1 MVDFNKA
8 KDALGNEK
16 VNEGIDK
23 AQEKLDNDKVNQGLD
38 KAQEKF
44 GPQHDNNEEE
54 K

>member
-16 VNEGIDK
+16 VDQGIDK
-23 AQEKLDNDKVNQGLD
+23 AQEKLDNDMANQGID
-38 KAQEKF
+38 KVQEKF
-44 GPQHDNNEEE
+44 GPQHDDEE

>member
-16 VNEGIDK
+16 VDQGIDK
-23 AQEKLDNDKVNQGLD
+23 AQEKLDHDKANQGIDKV
-38 KAQEKF
+38 QEKF
-44 GPQHDNNEEE
+44 GPQHDEEE

>member
-16 VNEGIDK
+16 VDQGIDK
-23 AQEKLDNDKVNQGLD
+23 AQEKLDNDMANQGID
-38 KAQEKF
+38 KVQEKF
-44 GPQHDNNEEE
+44 GPQHDEEE

>member
-16 VNEGIDK
+16 VGQGIDK
-23 AQEKLDNDKVNQGLD
+23 AQEKLDNDKANQGID
-38 KAQEKF
+38 KVQEKF
-44 GPQHDNNEEE
+44 GPQHDEEE

>member
-23 AQEKLDNDKVNQGLD
+23 AQENLDNDKVNQGID
-38 KAQEKF
+38 KVQEKF
-44 GPQHDNNEEE
+44 GPRHDEEE